1 MPQLTIIGA
10 GLIGLSSAWR
20 AQLSGWDV
28 TIVDRQFDG
37 DRASH
42 GNAGGIAVSE
52 STPMAIPGFSLKV
65 AKWLF
70 DPLGPLSIRPAHA
83 FKLLPW
89 FLAFNKVNKPD
100 NFKRLS
106 HALAKLNNRVYDDF
120 LPMLKDLG
128 ISDHLHRRG
137 ALTVYE
143 SEQSFKAEAAEW
155 EWKRQL
161 GVNWHPVTRDE
172 IRSLE
177 PNLAPVFSHGLMIE
191 DWGHINDPKQI
202 VEALRAAI
210 VARGAALITG
220 KVTRIDISDG
230 NRPAAV
236 LANGDKIAGDK
247 LLIANGAWA
256 GRLAETVG
264 DRVLIE
270 SERGYNTTLPNES
283 QRLNREVIFADRK
296 FVATPLQIGLRIG
309 GAAEFA
315 GLDASA
321 NYQRSEALMQLARR
335 YIPGV
340 NEQGAQQ
347 WMGNRPAT
355 PDSIPVLGPS
365 PKCTN
370 LLYAFGHG
378 HLGLTQAATTAAII
392 NDLICKN
399 PTMDLSDF
407 SIERFSKNA

>member
-1 MPQLTIIGA
+1 MPQITIVGA
-10 GLIGLSSAWR
+10 GLIGLSCAWR
-20 AQLSGWDV
+20 AQMSGWDV
-28 TIVDRQFDG
+28 TIIDRQFDG

-65 AKWLF
+65 ARWLL

-89 FLAFNKVNKPD
+89 FIAFNQVNKPE

-106 HALAKLNNRVYDDF
+106 FALASLNNRVYDDF

-143 SEQSFKAEAAEW
+143 SERSFQSEAAEW
-155 EWKRQL
+155 AWKREL
-161 GVNWHPVTRDE
+161 GVKWRAVSRDE
-172 IRSLE
+172 IRVLE
-177 PNLAPVFSHGLMIE
+177 PNLAPLFSHGLMIE
-191 DWGHINDPKQI
+191 DWGHINDPKKI
-202 VEALRAAI
+202 VEALRSAIISRGAILIPGEVARLDLSNRSQPAAI
-210 VARGAALITG
+210 HVNG
-220 KVTRIDISDG
+220 KR
-230 NRPAAV
+230 
-236 LANGDKIAGDK
+236 IAGDK
-247 LLIANGAWA
+247 LLVANGAWA
-256 GRLAETVG
+256 GRLAATVG

-270 SERGYNTTLPNES
+270 SERGYNTTLPDES
-283 QRLNREVIFADRK
+283 RRLHREVIFADRK
-296 FVATPLQIGLRIG
+296 FVATPLQVGLRIG

-315 GLDASA
+315 GLDAPP
-321 NYQRSEALMQLARR
+321 NYRRSDALMRLARR
-335 YIPGV
+335 YIPGMS
-340 NEQGAQQ
+340 EQGAQQ
-347 WMGNRPAT
+347 WMGNRPTT

-365 PKCTN
+365 PQSPN

-392 NDLICKN
+392 NDLICEN
-399 PTMDLSDF
+399 PTMDLSEF
-407 SIERFSKNA
+407 SVARFGKAA